1 MNCPTI
7 LFLEDKY
14 MKHFLL
20 FFCLLAG
27 VMALGQGIDKV
38 VPAKPNPPRLVN
50 DFANVLTPEQEQALE
65 SKLVA
70 YDDSTSNQIAVVTIQ
85 TTGDY
90 AVQEVGLEILR
101 RWGVGGQAKKDNG
114 LVLLVAVNDR
124 SVNISTGYG
133 LEGAVPDITAKNII
147 ENDIVPQF
155 RAGNYYRGLDAGT
168 SSVMR
173 AAAGEYQAPEN
184 YRNRGTGSG
193 GISFGKIFIAF
204 IILMFIMNM
213 FGGGG
218 GRGGGFMSRRG
229 YRRFGGGP
237 IFIPGGF
244 GGGGFGGGGFGGGG
258 GGGFGGFGGGS
269 GGGGGAS
276 GSW

>member
-1 MNCPTI
+1 

-114 LVLLVAVNDR
+114 IVIVVAVNDR
-124 SVNISTGYG
+124 SINISTGYG

-204 IILMFIMNM
+204 HHSHVYHEYVWRWWPGWRLYVAA
-213 FGGGG
+213 
-218 GRGGGFMSRRG
+218 RLQKVWRRPHL
-229 YRRFGGGP
+229 YS
-237 IFIPGGF
+237 GGF
-244 GGGGFGGGGFGGGG
+244 GGGGFGGGGFGGG